1 MNGGVLDWDILLGS
15 RPDVDGYKQILTD
28 FRANCQ
34 EVGIDKYMTMK
45 VSTVSPRDL
54 AVFINFADRIA
65 DDNKSGFTT
74 KIGTKEITVTK
85 AYLQEKLN
93 LPQAEEGD
101 ALPDRKSVV

>member
-1 MNGGVLDWDILLGS
+1 MTNLLG
-15 RPDVDGYKQILTD
+15 PNLVGAQGYKRVLTE

-54 AVFINFADRIA
+54 AVFINFADGLA
-65 DDNKSGFTT
+65 DDDKSGFTT

-85 AYLQEKLN
+85 EYLQEKLN
-93 LPQAEEGD
+93 LP
-101 ALPDRKSVV
+101 PNNK